1 MFMIRGRVLLY
12 VCFDRGIK
20 DADVDDMLF
29 LMFGVNVVL
38 LFMTWIKYKI

>member
-29 LMFGVNVVL
+29 LMFL
-38 LFMTWIKYKI
+38 ALMLFYCL